1 MRFFCN
7 VIIGKNRS
15 HNDQFWSKC
24 APIWFIFFSPKPHP
38 LNFNTFWPFTCECA
52 CFPHTTTFARW
63 CLSCSG
69 RFRMVT
75 SSRESWAGEGRVSA
89 SSPPLPLH
97 TSFSPWPNSP
107 PAWRGKTHRAGWLIL
122 SRRYQSYGLAWS
134 PRVPLEG
141 IQFHHMCFK
150 IRPLWFVGRNMRNV
164 MERNTRIKIVGPSS
178 RCFHLARIIAE
189 RSSTRDSTVAHHTG
203 VNPLNQDVW
212 WKHINHK
219 PVLVST
225 EVGNASFL
233 NPALWNMLLS
243 LSLDTC
249 RSKVDHAPW

>member
-1 MRFFCN
+1 
-7 VIIGKNRS
+7 
-15 HNDQFWSKC
+15 
-24 APIWFIFFSPKPHP
+24 
-38 LNFNTFWPFTCECA
+38 
-52 CFPHTTTFARW
+52 
-63 CLSCSG
+63 
-69 RFRMVT
+69 MVT

-89 SSPPLPLH
+89 SSPPLLLH

-134 PRVPLEG
+134 PRVSLEG

-150 IRPLWFVGRNMRNV
+150 IRPLWFVGAKYEKCHGKKYENKNSWSKFAMFPFGANHRWKKFYQRLHSD
-164 MERNTRIKIVGPSS
+164 TSY
-178 RCFHLARIIAE
+178 RCE
-189 RSSTRDSTVAHHTG
+189 S
-203 VNPLNQDVW
+203 LNQDVW

-249 RSKVDHAPW
+249 RSKVDHVPW

>member
-134 PRVPLEG
+134 PRVSLEG

-150 IRPLWFVGRNMRNV
+150 IRPLWFVGAKYEKCHGKKYENKNSWSKFAMFPFGANHRWKKFYQRLHSGTSYRCESFKSGCL
-164 MERNTRIKIVGPSS
+164 METYQP
-178 RCFHLARIIAE
+178 
-189 RSSTRDSTVAHHTG
+189 
-203 VNPLNQDVW
+203 Q
-212 WKHINHK
+212 
-219 PVLVST
+219 
-225 EVGNASFL
+225 
-233 NPALWNMLLS
+233 
-243 LSLDTC
+243 TC
-249 RSKVDHAPW
+249 SG